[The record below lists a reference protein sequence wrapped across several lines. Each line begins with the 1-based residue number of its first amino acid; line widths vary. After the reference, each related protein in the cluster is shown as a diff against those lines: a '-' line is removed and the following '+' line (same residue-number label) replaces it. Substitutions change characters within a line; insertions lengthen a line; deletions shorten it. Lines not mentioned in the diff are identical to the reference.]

1 MKIITMMFIMII
13 VMMMMSNI
21 IYRVKRGKQ
30 LTVKVKTLIN
40 QEVINQ
46 EVIYY
51 FLVDET
57 FQLLDIEPQKYRTVY
72 DEENEFKVLTVSLT
86 MT

>member
-1 MKIITMMFIMII
+1 MMFIMII

-40 QEVINQ
+40 QEVINH

-72 DEENEFKVLTVSLT
+72 DEDNEFKVLTVSLT